1 MTPRNPKRNKPP
13 GAAFSDVEV
22 REALRSIL
30 ARQDMMEARQVE
42 MMNQLEVLGRQA
54 SVQQQALMD
63 TLEAAKS
70 ALVAVERY
78 DRTPS
83 LLFLPQYMCG
93 TQCRCGRYNTVNGI
107 LRAATG
113 DQVAMLKKPSAPA
126 PAAAPLTASEELKKS
141 TTGGANVEDS
151 ETTRER

>member
-1 MTPRNPKRNKPP
+1 MESILQANQSRLAALQEQFKAVRPTRGHDDFAAFDTKNPSVVPGPGDMTPRNPKRNKPP

-83 LLFLPQYMCG
+83 FVISASIHVW
-93 TQCRCGRYNTVNGI
+93 N
-107 LRAATG
+107 
-113 DQVAMLKKPSAPA
+113 AMPVRSI
-126 PAAAPLTASEELKKS
+126 
-141 TTGGANVEDS
+141 
-151 ETTRER
+151 